1 MADRIPLI
9 VNSTANQIQELPT
22 GDHLQL
28 NDSNKLKIGNS
39 GDLEIFHSSSNS
51 ILNDTGT
58 GNLLLQTGGSTIV
71 EIKSTGVDITGIL
84 NASGIVNA
92 NDTTQSTNTTSGSL
106 VVDGGVGIAKN
117 LYVGGSTNIGSLII
131 TDTTQSTNKDTGAL
145 IVEGG
150 VGIEKNLSIGEQ
162 LNLTGT
168 SAAGDSDI
176 NLSGGSD
183 GLAVVTMTPNSGKL
197 SFVTKN
203 SSGTN
208 SAVQLEHQKINF
220 SGPDISG
227 TAVTFEPKG
236 AAPIFGVR
244 AYGHITMKTTNG
256 TYTADING
264 GNIASYTRLNRGE
277 IRINF
282 EHNMPNTN
290 YVVMAMPEFG
300 PGTNDGDN
308 TGGTTEKGRGT
319 HFRSEG
325 KLVSSCRIVMTATSY
340 DVDAV
345 DHDFDVMVV
354 G

>member
-1 MADRIPLI
+1 MANVNRIPLI

-58 GNLLLQTGGSTIV
+58 GNLLLQIGGSTIV
-71 EIKSTGVDITGIL
+71 ET
-84 NASGIVNA
+84 NPSGIVISGICTA
-92 NDTTQSTNTTSGSL
+92 NKI
-106 VVDGGVGIAKN
+106 V
-117 LYVGGSTNIGSLII
+117 I
-131 TDTTQSTNKDTGAL
+131 TATTQSTNKDTGCL
-145 IVEGG
+145 VLEGG
-150 VGIEKNLSIGEQ
+150 LGVEKRLNIGDDVTIEEGQ

-168 SAAGDSDI
+168 TNAGDGDI

-183 GLAVVTMTPNSGKL
+183 GLAVVTNTSNSGEI

-203 SSGTN
+203 SGGTN
-208 SAVQLEHQKINF
+208 STIKLGYQKVNF
-220 SGPDISG
+220 SGGDITG
-227 TAVTFEPKG
+227 TAVSFEPKG
-236 AAPIFGVR
+236 AAPIYGVR

-264 GNIASYTRLNRGE
+264 GNIASYTRLNIGE

-290 YVVMAMPEFG
+290 YVVMAIPEFNAG
-300 PGTNDGDN
+300 VNDGN
-308 TGGTTEKGRGT
+308 ENGAGTSERGRGT
-319 HFRSEG
+319 FFRSEG
-325 KLVSSCRIVMTATSY
+325 KTVSSCRIVMVATSQN
-340 DVDAV
+340 VDAV